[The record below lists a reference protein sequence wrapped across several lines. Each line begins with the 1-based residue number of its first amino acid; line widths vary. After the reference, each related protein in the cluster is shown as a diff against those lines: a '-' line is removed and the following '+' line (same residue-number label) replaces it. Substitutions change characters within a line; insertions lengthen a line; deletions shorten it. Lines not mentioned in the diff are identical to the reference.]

1 MGIVLRGKE
10 RWDTA
15 EKKIF
20 LTVVV
25 AIVSAS
31 LATFIILYWM
41 MNGVLIE
48 DIQTR
53 AHVVNLYASKKVNP
67 KSFFRINEPAD
78 MEAPLYAS
86 VQQELDRVRILANVR
101 YLYTAKR
108 RADGH
113 PVYLVDG
120 LPPDSEDFRNAGV
133 PIEDDILPQ
142 LNRCLDGQAIE
153 SDRILE
159 TEWGAIFIT
168 CTPFVDKGKTIGA
181 IVMEFDA
188 DAIHNSNKKAMLYSA
203 ALSSGFVVLFIFITT
218 LCLKRLASPLY
229 RKLAYTDQLTGI
241 ANRTAFEVDMQK
253 LETESCLSS
262 IILVSYDLNNLKQI
276 NDIYGHASGDIYI
289 KAMAAQLEK
298 NRLVSRGKTYRIG
311 GDEFASI
318 FIGEQEL
325 DLKKRLQEFHDQC
338 AAITVGEHKL
348 SFAYGM
354 ARYEPIRDKGSLH
367 NTLIRSDA
375 LMYQFKNAQRL
386 NCPHSCSERASLR
399 PGTKTQV
406 PEPGGI

>member
-1 MGIVLRGKE
+1 MGIVLLGKE

-53 AHVVNLYASKKVNP
+53 AHVVNLYANKKVNP
-67 KSFFRINEPAD
+67 ESFFQINESAD
-78 MEAPLYAS
+78 MKAPLYAS
-86 VQQELDRVRILANVR
+86 VQQELDRIRILANVR

-108 RADGH
+108 RDDGH

-188 DAIHNSNKKAMLYSA
+188 DAIHNSNEKAMLYSA

-241 ANRTAFEVDMQK
+241 ANRTAFEMDMQK
-253 LETESCLSS
+253 LETEPCPSS
-262 IILVSYDLNNLKQI
+262 IIIVSYDLNNLKQV
-276 NDIYGHASGDIYI
+276 NDIYGHASGDVYI
-289 KAMAAQLEK
+289 RAMAAQLEK
-298 NRLVSRGKTYRIG
+298 NCLVNHGKAYRIG

-318 FIGEQEL
+318 FIGEKESDL
-325 DLKKRLQEFHDQC
+325 DKRLQEFHEQC

-354 ARYEPIRDKGSLH
+354 ARYESKRDKNSLH

-375 LMYQFKNAQRL
+375 LMYQFKSAQRKAYPRSH
-386 NCPHSCSERASLR
+386 NGREPLR
-399 PGTKTQV
+399 PGTKSSV
-406 PEPGGI
+406 SESGGM